1 MKLIVKSFLEELTIL
16 MLNCFQFYNC
26 KVHLFEMY
34 NQSVERMKKGL
45 DLENELYEGNYS
57 SINEVVSVAELYES
71 AICA

>member
-1 MKLIVKSFLEELTIL
+1 

-45 DLENELYEGNYS
+45 DLENGLDGSNYS
-57 SINEVVSVAELYES
+57 SINEVVLVVVLYES
-71 AICA
+71 VMCA

>member
-1 MKLIVKSFLEELTIL
+1 

-45 DLENELYEGNYS
+45 DLENGLDESNYS
-57 SINEVVSVAELYES
+57 SINEVVLVVVLYES
-71 AICA
+71 VMCA